1 MTRTTRLLLGVAAVL
16 LTATAWSTP
25 VTFFRDPIDTVY
37 PSTAFPNVRYPVD
50 VAAGDMDGDTDIDV
64 VATVGHFGG
73 TGEGVYWYRNSG
85 SSTFTKTL
93 IDTTLGDS
101 DLDGVRLDV
110 GDIDD
115 DLDRDIVLVGAN
127 TLFLYKN
134 GGAGTFTRT
143 TINNTTGALRLAKI
157 ADLDGDTDE
166 DVALLAN
173 SGIFWLQNDGSENFT
188 RFTIDANPVVDGTL
202 TVVNLDGDADI
213 DVIAETLDIPSGN
226 RYFAWYENIGG
237 GVFIRHVFDVLLGTE
252 DISDVFVADIDRDG
266 LLDLAVTKTDDND
279 VWWYEDSGGHV
290 YVPHVVTTAFSV
302 SPRRV
307 WVTDFDNDTYLDI
320 VVVGGNGP
328 TGEVAYWQNDGEQN
342 FTYHNIEAT
351 GGNRQGLFV
360 IDIDNDTLDDVLVT
374 RAVPS
379 DLVIFRNN
387 GTGTAVATAPRA
399 ASLDVRPNY
408 PNPFNP
414 STTIA
419 FDVSP
424 AGEVEVDV
432 FGDGAKVRTLLHE
445 PVDAGAHE
453 VRWDGRDDRGRR
465 VASGVYVARVRA
477 HGISRTHKM
486 VLLM

>member
-25 VTFFRDPIDTVY
+25 VTFFRDPIDTTFPGTV
-37 PSTAFPNVRYPVD
+37 FPNIRFPVD
-50 VAAGDMDGDTDIDV
+50 VAAGDMDGDTDIDL
-64 VATVGHFGG
+64 VATVSHFAG
-73 TGEGVYWYRNSG
+73 TGEGVYWYQNSG

-93 IDTTLGDS
+93 IDTTLGDA
-101 DLDGVRLDV
+101 DIDGVRLEV

-115 DLDRDIVLVGAN
+115 DLDRDIILVGADL
-127 TLFLYKN
+127 LFLYKN
-134 GGAGTFTRT
+134 SGAGTFTRT
-143 TINNTTGALRLAKI
+143 TINNTTGSLRLAKI

-166 DVALLAN
+166 DVAMLAN
-173 SGIFWLQNDGSENFT
+173 TGVFWLQNDGSETFT
-188 RFTIDANPVVDGTL
+188 RFTIDANPVVDGVL
-202 TVVNLDGDADI
+202 AVVNLDGDADI
-213 DVIAETLDIPSGN
+213 DVIAETLDVPSGN
-226 RYFAWYENIGG
+226 RYFAWYENLGG
-237 GVFIRHVFDVLLGTE
+237 GVFSRHVFDVLQTTE

-279 VWWYEDSGGHV
+279 VWWYEDTGAHV

-307 WVTDFDNDTYLDI
+307 WVTDLDNDTYLDI

-328 TGEVAYWQNDGEQN
+328 TGEVVYWQNDGEQN

-351 GGNRQGLFV
+351 GGNRAGLFV
-360 IDIDNDTLDDVLVT
+360 VDIDNDTLDDILVT
-374 RAVPS
+374 RAIPS
-379 DLVIFRNN
+379 DLVVFRNL
-387 GTGTAVATAPRA
+387 GTGTAVGTTPA
-399 ASLDVRPNY
+399 ARVELRPNY

-419 FDVSP
+419 FEVSP
-424 AGEVEVDV
+424 AGAVEVDV
-432 FGDGAKVRTLLHE
+432 FAVDGAKVRTLLRG
-445 PVDAGAHE
+445 PLDAGAHE

-477 HGISRTHKM
+477 HGINRSHKM
-486 VLLM
+486 TLLM